1 MNAHSRRDRQSRDA
15 RVAGLLRYRLLRLR
29 MRDPF
34 SHPRKNREL
43 LLPSAS
49 DRAWVGAIAK
59 DQRRRLDEERLAG
72 FNQSADLS
80 TYPRK
85 ISVRTTRA
93 TAESCRRQLT
103 IGSSDREG

>member
-1 MNAHSRRDRQSRDA
+1 MHAASRSDREMGDA
-15 RVAGLLRYRLLRLR
+15 QVAGLSRSRLLRHSYANLF
-29 MRDPF
+29 F
-34 SHPRKNREL
+34 SQEKNEEL

-59 DQRRRLDEERLAG
+59 DQRRTLDEERLAG

-85 ISVRTTRA
+85 ISVV
-93 TAESCRRQLT
+93 RRET
-103 IGSSDREG
+103 GEE